1 MKYRNPYKKS
11 ISNEIRYD
19 FMLITFR
26 YQFNHRFIPISKM
39 NQAEITRLISG
50 LKINIGKK
58 PLKYRNQYGPRGA
71 LENLRPSVTSLIIDE
86 RIEMK

>member
-1 MKYRNPYKKS
+1 MKSDMFSYL
-11 ISNEIRYD
+11 
-19 FMLITFR
+19 FITFR
-26 YQFNHRFIPISKM
+26 YKLSHRFIPISKM

-71 LENLRPSVTSLIIDE
+71 LETLRPSVTSLIIDE
-86 RIEMK
+86 RLETK